1 MGWGGDAVLARR
13 ASCACSAALD
23 VRRWRWRGSRLQ
35 GAQRNAGGYYCEEE
49 EEELAPLESKGRRG
63 VTAQWRGIWRRIVG
77 GRTAPPSY
85 DEESYAQNF
94 EDEGGAWEEPEFL
107 PRSFSAVYA
116 NPSGFLTRFAR

>member
-23 VRRWRWRGSRLQ
+23 VRRWRWRGSRRRGLS
-35 GAQRNAGGYYCEEE
+35 E